1 MSPRGILQFRGEG
14 GIAGHA
20 SGYRE
25 VSTYTMDIICLLWQ
39 RETKKLFRSWSRLLM
54 NVVAP
59 LAFIILLGV
68 GLGGV
73 ARLPGIAPDY
83 LIFLI
88 PGTVAVTVMFTGIG
102 SGSQILW
109 DRQRGFL
116 KGVLVAPVSRMEI
129 VLGHTAGGATIAVFQ
144 GLLLLVMSLIV
155 GLLLPTLAGFCLA
168 IIFLLLAAVAFTAF
182 GVAIAA
188 RTGDASGLQMIT
200 GIFTFL
206 FFGFSGAVFP
216 ISTLPAW
223 IEPLTLANPLTYCV
237 EGVRYGLTGMSQIH
251 PVVCLAVMT
260 GFCMVTVAGG
270 AYLFRKMP

>member
-1 MSPRGILQFRGEG
+1 
-14 GIAGHA
+14 
-20 SGYRE
+20 
-25 VSTYTMDIICLLWQ
+25 
-39 RETKKLFRSWSRLLM
+39 M

-59 LAFIILLGV
+59 LAYIVLLGV

-88 PGTVAVTVMFTGIG
+88 PGTVAVTVMLTALGHG
-102 SGSQILW
+102 GQILW
-109 DRQRGFL
+109 DRQYGFL
-116 KGVLVAPVSRMEI
+116 RVVLVAPVSRMEI
-129 VLGHTAGGATIAVFQ
+129 VLGHTAGGATIAIFQ
-144 GLLLLVMSLIV
+144 GLLLLFPALLV
-155 GLLLPTLAGFCLA
+155 GFTLPSLAGFGMACVFM
-168 IIFLLLAAVAFTAF
+168 ILAAVAFTAL

-188 RTGDASGLQMIT
+188 RTGDAGGLQMIT
-200 GIFTFL
+200 GVFSFL

-223 IEPLTLANPLTYCV
+223 IEPITLVNPLTYCV

-251 PVVCLAVMT
+251 PGVCLAVMT
-260 GFCMVTVAGG
+260 GFCVVTVAGG